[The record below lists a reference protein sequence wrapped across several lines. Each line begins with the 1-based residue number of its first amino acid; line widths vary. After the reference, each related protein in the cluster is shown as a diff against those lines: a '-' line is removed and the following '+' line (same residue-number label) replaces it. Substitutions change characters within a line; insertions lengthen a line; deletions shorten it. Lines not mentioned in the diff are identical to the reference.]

1 MRLPRSTSFYFFAIP
16 FTGCAAVGMYSIYDS
31 PTGQFMATQGSK
43 YLSYISDAARNT
55 YTSVPYAWKHE
66 PAQSDDPKKKP
77 PPMPY

>member
-1 MRLPRSTSFYFFAIP
+1 MKLPRSPAFYFFAIP

-43 YLSYISDAARNT
+43 YLGYISDAATKT
-55 YTSVPYAWKHE
+55 YTSAPYSWKHE
-66 PAQSDDPKKKP
+66 PTQPDDPKTKP